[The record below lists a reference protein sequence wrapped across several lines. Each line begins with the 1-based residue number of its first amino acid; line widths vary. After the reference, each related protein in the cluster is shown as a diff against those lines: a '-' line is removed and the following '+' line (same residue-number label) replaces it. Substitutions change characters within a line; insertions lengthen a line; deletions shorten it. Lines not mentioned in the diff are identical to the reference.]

1 MLTLGHLL
9 ATVPSLLLHG
19 HIRVGQGRG
28 HGCHDGLSRR
38 MLVGW
43 SGRRLMVMLVM
54 VPESAIRTITQ
65 AESAPPVCPV
75 CPPCHAI
82 KSIDDLSRHHWG
94 RTARRDWL

>member
-9 ATVPSLLLHG
+9 AAVPSLLLHL
-19 HIRVGQGRG
+19 HIRV
-28 HGCHDGLSRR
+28 GCHDGLNRR
-38 MLVGW
+38 VLVGW
-43 SGRRLMVMLVM
+43 SGRRLMVMLVV
-54 VPESAIRTITQ
+54 VPESAKRTRTQ